1 MIQTNTY
8 SAEILKAVD
17 IGLSRTPKR
26 LPSWLFYDEIGDKI
40 FQAIMRM
47 PEYYLTN
54 CEFEILRAKKEEILQ
69 HVSSQDRPFQLVELG
84 AGDGTKTE
92 VLLKHFLNQ
101 QKDFT
106 YIPVDISEAV
116 LHQLVTRL
124 GRSVPDLAVQPQNT
138 LYHQA
143 LKLLSDREERK
154 LILFMGANI
163 GNMSVDEARQFV
175 KQLAEHM
182 NPDDLLMIGFDLKKD
197 PRLIQAAYD
206 DKGRITREFNLNL
219 LARINRELGG
229 EFDLDTFNH
238 YPYYDPESG
247 MTKSYLVST
256 TRQKVYI
263 EALDKAVSFEP
274 WEIIHTEVSQKYDI
288 TMINTLARHAGLEV
302 LDELYDEKNYFC
314 DVIFRVAD
322 Y

>member
-8 SAEILKAVD
+8 SAEVLKAVD
-17 IGLSRTPKR
+17 IGLSRSPKR

-47 PEYYLTN
+47 PEYYLTG
-54 CEFEILRAKKEEILQ
+54 CEFEILRTKKEHILQ
-69 HVSSQDRPFQLVELG
+69 YVASQDKAFQLVELG

-92 VLLKHFLNQ
+92 ILLKHFLTQ
-101 QKDFT
+101 QKEFT
-106 YIPVDISEAV
+106 YVPVDISEAV
-116 LHQLVTRL
+116 LHQLVSRL
-124 GRSVPDLAVQPQNT
+124 GRSLPDLKVRPQNT

-143 LKLLSDREERK
+143 LKFLSDRDERK

-163 GNMSVDEARQFV
+163 GNMSIDEARQFV
-175 KQLAEHM
+175 KQIAEHM
-182 NPDDLLMIGFDLKKD
+182 NPDDLLMVGFDLKKD

-206 DKGRITREFNLNL
+206 DAGGITREFNLNL

-229 EFDLDTFNH
+229 EFDLDYFNH

-247 MTKSYLVST
+247 ITKSYLVST
-256 TRQKVYI
+256 VKQQVYI
-263 EALDKAVSFEP
+263 EALDKSVSFEP
-274 WEIIHTEVSQKYDI
+274 WEIIHTEVSQKYDM
-288 TMINTLARHAGLEV
+288 TMVNTLARHAGLEV
-302 LDELYDEKNYFC
+302 VDKLYDNKKYFC